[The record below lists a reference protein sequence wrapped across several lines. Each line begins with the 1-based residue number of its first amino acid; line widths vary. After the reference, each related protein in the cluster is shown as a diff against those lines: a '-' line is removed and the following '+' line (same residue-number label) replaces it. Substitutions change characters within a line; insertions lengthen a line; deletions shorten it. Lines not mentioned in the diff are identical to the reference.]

1 MFRMIAATI
10 ASFFNVIRINMDS
23 LANVSAAGNIISIG
37 IVEEQLAAVEDFE
50 ATQRRL
56 QDMGIGIITEL
67 PKPKPKARG
76 KKPAT
81 E

>member
-23 LANVSAAGNIISIG
+23 LANVSAAGNIISVG
-37 IVEEQLAAVEDFE
+37 IVEEQLSAVENFE
-50 ATQRRL
+50 ATQKRL
-56 QDMGIGIITEL
+56 QEMGIGFITEL
-67 PKPKPKARG
+67 PKPKARG
-76 KKPAT
+76 KKPTA

>member
-37 IVEEQLAAVEDFE
+37 IVEEQLAAVNDIE
-50 ATQRRL
+50 AVQARL
-56 QDMGIGIITEL
+56 QQMGLSSITEL
-67 PKPKPKARG
+67 PKPKARTTKKA
-76 KKPAT
+76 A

>member
-23 LANVSAAGNIISIG
+23 LSNVSAAGNSISVG
-37 IVEEQLAAVEDFE
+37 IVEEQLNAVENFD

-56 QDMGIGIITEL
+56 QEMGIGIITEL
-67 PKPKPKARG
+67 PKPKARG
-76 KKPAT
+76 KKPTA